1 MKPEVFKKMRD
12 ALDNGSSV
20 TLTHAELELLYELT
34 GDELEQA
41 RDKLEKWV
49 EIIEDYHRSVEREK
63 LREDDTGEADS
74 A

>member
-1 MKPEVFKKMRD
+1 MPNLM
-12 ALDNGSSV
+12 
-20 TLTHAELELLYELT
+20 LLYELT

-63 LREDDTGEADS
+63 RREDDTGEAD
-74 A
+74 AA